1 MVYIFND
8 NAVTERV
15 TEEVRD
21 LFYGQEDVDIEVD
34 VVTYAVIKSPYMS
47 NHGYQVV
54 FDIDVEING
63 DTKRFTY
70 KYGFSNAKIYDNLMY
85 PENDKEMQDTL
96 IHCLINATDHFNNLF
111 IDVEGF
117 AHEKENA

>member
-1 MVYIFND
+1 MVFLFND

-54 FDIDVEING
+54 FEIDVDING
-63 DTKRFTY
+63 VSKRFTY
-70 KYGFSNAKIYDNLMY
+70 KYGFSNSDIYDNLMY

-111 IDVEGF
+111 IDIEGF

>member
-1 MVYIFND
+1 MRVKFYN

-21 LFYGQEDVDIEVD
+21 LFYGQEDVEIEVD

-54 FDIDVEING
+54 FEVDVEING
-63 DTKRFTY
+63 ESKTFTY
-70 KYGFSNAKIYDNLMY
+70 KYGFSSAYIYDNIMY